1 MALIAEE
8 AATYLDFYLE
18 PLRRFL
24 GDPDITDVY
33 INRPQEVWT
42 ESLGGRIERYVVESL
57 TEAALWRLARQIANN
72 SHQGVSRRHPLLA
85 ATLPDGSRVQI
96 VAPPAARE
104 GMALAFRKH
113 AAHAPDLSSYERHHP
128 SPDTRSTRK
137 PDLAAPASWGGY
149 EGFLRDAV
157 RRRLNLV
164 ISGGTSSGKTT
175 LMNSL
180 LQEVDRGERIILIED
195 TPELKLAHD
204 NAVGLVA
211 VRGGEGESEVTSI
224 DMLQAALRMRPD
236 RILLGELRG
245 PEAFTFLRAINTGH
259 PGSMTTLHADGPEQA
274 LTQLA
279 MMALQAG
286 SGISFAELREVIGEM
301 VDAVVQLE
309 RVGEQRRIVEVHTL
323 RASSRAVA
331 SVPVDRIAVESAP

>member
-1 MALIAEE
+1 MALILEE

-18 PLRRFL
+18 PLRPFL
-24 GDPDITDVY
+24 GDPEVTDVY

-42 ESLGGRIERYVVESL
+42 ESLGGRIERYIVEAL
-57 TEAALWRLARQIANN
+57 TESALWRLARQIANH
-72 SHQGVSRRHPLLA
+72 SHQGISRRRPLLS
-85 ATLPDGSRVQI
+85 ATLPDGSRVQ
-96 VAPPAARE
+96 VVTPPAARE
-104 GMALAFRKH
+104 GMAFAFRKH
-113 AAHAPDLSSYERHHP
+113 AARTPDLSSYERQHP
-128 SPDTRSTRK
+128 DAGARATPRSEMA
-137 PDLAAPASWGGY
+137 PLAGWGSHGS
-149 EGFLRDAV
+149 FLREAV
-157 RRRLNLV
+157 RGRLNLV

-211 VRGGEGESEVTSI
+211 VRGGEGESEVNSV

-259 PGSMTTLHADGPEQA
+259 PGSMTTLHADGPKQA

-286 SGISFAELREVIGEM
+286 SGISFGELRQVISEM

-309 RVGEQRRIVEVHTL
+309 RIGEQRRIVEVHTP
-323 RASSRAVA
+323 RA
-331 SVPVDRIAVESAP
+331 